1 MYVLGS
7 YNGSDGTFPSTDKD
21 LKNVRDD
28 AAATDLSAVGWGV
41 LYPDLLRTVPGLG
54 SIAGLIVGHN
64 VDRGW
69 ALENQWIKN
78 WDGHLWIKP
87 PNISDWA
94 EDTRRGMRPAVIF
107 NVTASETG
115 QRMVVGS
122 SSLPDGPDKLKFA
135 SSALQFAKA
144 YPGLDIPVSTA
155 ARLSASFSWVSPMSR
170 SERKGDDFMH
180 FADGGY
186 FDNSG
191 LLSASDWLL
200 AVKDE
205 IKDRQVLLIVI
216 DATESERSKHV
227 AWSWQRQFVAP
238 IATLNSVRS
247 GSQQSRSD
255 FELPL
260 VSAFLGDK
268 KLSVFPFEY
277 PHDRLAPLS
286 WHLTPQQQLSIGEAW
301 SDGSA
306 ELDGTRRDLYAQLQ
320 CPVPSRR

>member
-7 YNGSDGTFPSTDKD
+7 YNGSDGSFLGKDD
-21 LKNVRDD
+21 LKKVRDY

-41 LYPDLLRTVPGLG
+41 LYPDFLRTVPGLG
-54 SIAGLIVGHN
+54 SLTGRIFGHN

-78 WDGHLWIKP
+78 WKSHLWSKP
-87 PNISDWA
+87 PKMSDWT
-94 EDTRRGMRPAVIF
+94 EDTRKGTRPAVIF

-115 QRMVVGS
+115 QRMVVAS
-122 SSLPDGPDKLKFA
+122 SDLPDGPDKLQFA

-155 ARLSASFSWVSPMSR
+155 ARLSASFPWVSPMPR
-170 SERKGDDFMH
+170 SGRKGDDFLH

-200 AVKDE
+200 AIKDG
-205 IKDRQVLLIVI
+205 IKDREVLLIVI
-216 DATESERSKHV
+216 DATDSERSKPG
-227 AWSWQRQFVAP
+227 AWSWQRQLMAP
-238 IATLNSVRS
+238 VATLNSVRS

-260 VSAFLGDK
+260 VSALLGEG
-268 KLSVFPFEY
+268 KLLVYRFKY
-277 PHDRLAPLS
+277 PRDPLAPLS
-286 WHLTPQQQLSIGEAW
+286 WHLTPPQQLSIGEAW
-301 SDGSA
+301 SNANS
-306 ELDGTRRDLYAQLQ
+306 ELDTNRRDLYAQLQ
-320 CPVPSRR
+320 CSVPSRK